1 MLKLAVPDMVSPS
14 YFVLLSAV
22 DLGFFEAEGLD
33 VEIELLFP
41 IDAAFHALQEG
52 TVDLVGGSAHAAL
65 STFPDWEGVK
75 LLCAQA
81 QGMYW
86 FLVMH
91 ADFGATRGDVSVVKG
106 RQIGASPWVD
116 MGLRAL
122 LEDSGIDIAANEV
135 RIAAV
140 PRLPGH
146 AVNFGVTASK
156 RLQERAIDGF
166 WANGMGA
173 ELAVRGGYGTVVIDA
188 RRGDGPPGA
197 FDYTFAAVSASDR
210 LITNTPETAAAVV
223 RAVVATQR
231 ALAADPGRALE
242 VGRSR
247 FPPNEAGLIA
257 ELVGRDAPYYS
268 AMITPQ
274 SVTMLNRFAR
284 RMGILQR
291 DVPYDAVVAADLA
304 PIWT

>member
-14 YFVLLSAV
+14 YFPLLAAS
-22 DLGFFEAEGLD
+22 DLGFFAGEGLD

-41 IDAAFHALQEG
+41 IDAAFRALREG
-52 TVDLVGGSAHAAL
+52 SVDLVGGSAHAAL
-65 STFPDWEGVK
+65 SAFRDWEGVR

-91 ADFGATRGDVSVVKG
+91 ADLGASRADVSVVKG

-122 LEDSGIDIAANEV
+122 LEDSGIDIAADEV
-135 RIAAV
+135 RIAPV
-140 PRLPGH
+140 PRLPGQ

-197 FDYTFAAVSASDR
+197 FDYTFAAVAASDR
-210 LITNTPETAAAVV
+210 LITSRPETAAAVV
-223 RAVVATQR
+223 RALVSAQR
-231 ALAADPGRALE
+231 ALTADPARAIE
-242 VGRSR
+242 VGRRR
-247 FPPNEAGLIA
+247 FPPDEAGLIA
-257 ELVGRDAPYYS
+257 ELVRRDAPYYK
-268 AMITPQ
+268 AVITPQ
-274 SVTMLNRFAR
+274 SVASLNRFAR

-291 DVPYDAVVAADLA
+291 DVPYDGVVAEEFA
-304 PIWT
+304 PLWT